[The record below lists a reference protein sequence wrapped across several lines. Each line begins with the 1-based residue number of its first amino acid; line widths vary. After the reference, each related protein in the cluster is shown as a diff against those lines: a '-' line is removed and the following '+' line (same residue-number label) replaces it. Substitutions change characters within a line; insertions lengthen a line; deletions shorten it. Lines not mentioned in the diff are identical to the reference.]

1 MSTEFERRIKA
12 LEKKIGPSVPCRHP
26 LSVLINPSDEDIDA
40 MLQELAACPNC
51 RTPKIGSPSMLI
63 VRLAKTAVVPM
74 LNAGTAQHAL
84 SDHDFR
90 VAGDDSE
97 NGVDDWLKITH

>member
-1 MSTEFERRIKA
+1 MSSEFERRIKA

-26 LSVLINPSDEDIDA
+26 LSVLINPSEEEIDA
-40 MLQELAACPNC
+40 MLEALAACPNC

-74 LNAGTAQHAL
+74 SNAGTAQHAA
-84 SDHDFR
+84 SEHDSR
-90 VAGDDSE
+90 VTDRE
-97 NGVDDWLKITH
+97 NGVDDWPKITH